1 MLPGPG
7 LPVRAG
13 TWQEAAK
20 GVNPALSCPHSDSKE
35 LTLAWPHKLHKA
47 GPVPSSERRERS
59 FLSVGCQA
67 LETTPSP
74 TEGAEV
80 VPISPGGFGSRP
92 VPEGSVGKDRQGGAK
107 KNFMGRG

>member
-1 MLPGPG
+1 M
-7 LPVRAG
+7 
-13 TWQEAAK
+13 
-20 GVNPALSCPHSDSKE
+20 
-35 LTLAWPHKLHKA
+35 
-47 GPVPSSERRERS
+47 
-59 FLSVGCQA
+59 GCQA